1 MHSIIIQATSM
12 IRTCSRLI
20 AFLRRRPKFVAMLLL
35 APTLFI
41 FVFTLIIP
49 LSSLMV
55 ISFYRYSLLELRV
68 LYVQT
73 FTLENYIKLLTDS
86 LYLRYLWDT
95 LEVSAIV
102 TMVSLVMGY
111 PVAYLLARSKSARV
125 RGLVFTVV
133 IITFF
138 TGGMVRVYA
147 WMLLL
152 QDSGVINRTL
162 ISLRIITEPMR
173 LMYNEFGVA
182 VALIHWCVPL
192 VILSL
197 FGSIQS
203 INPDLED
210 AARSLGAADL
220 QVFLR
225 VTLPLSLPG
234 VVTAIILAYAGSVAA
249 FVAPAT
255 LGGGVVKFMSNV
267 VYDRMI
273 RTTNYPLGSAAAVVI
288 FSISLAIIYGA
299 QQLLMKKVKAGVE

>member
-1 MHSIIIQATSM
+1 
-12 IRTCSRLI
+12 
-20 AFLRRRPKFVAMLLL
+20 
-35 APTLFI
+35 
-41 FVFTLIIP
+41 
-49 LSSLMV
+49 MV